1 MSSRFFPA
9 TLSHPPDPLA
19 HIHAT
24 RRLWEDVWGEH
35 MHHGYY
41 PGGQPRDDHVQ
52 AQVDMIERSLEWA
65 GLEASVSGVDQILDV
80 GCGIGGSSRHMARR
94 WPGCVTRGITLSPVQ
109 ARRANEL
116 AREQGLENRSTFQV
130 ADALNQPFDD
140 SSFDLVWS
148 MESGEHMPD
157 KGKFVNE
164 LARVCAPG
172 GRILIV
178 TWCHRIL
185 REGEKTLPEDELQ
198 LLDRICEGY
207 YLPRWCSVAEYARL
221 CADEGLVD
229 VRTADWSEQVSPFW
243 RAVIRTALTW
253 RGFVGLLRAGPAT
266 VRGGLVMPLMHQGL
280 KRGTIRFNLITAT
293 KPR

>member
-1 MSSRFFPA
+1 MGR
-9 TLSHPPDPLA
+9 A
-19 HIHAT
+19 HAPRVLP
-24 RRLWEDVWGEH
+24 RRRT
-35 MHHGYY
+35 
-41 PGGQPRDDHVQ
+41 RDDHVQ

-65 GLEASVSGVDQILDV
+65 GLDATTAENAVDRIRRGLRHRRIVEAHGAHVAGV
-80 GCGIGGSSRHMARR
+80 RHA
-94 WPGCVTRGITLSPVQ
+94 GITLSPVQ
-109 ARRANEL
+109 AKRANEL
-116 AREQGLENRSTFQV
+116 AAEQGLEIGPRFKSRMRV
-130 ADALNQPFDD
+130 NQPFDD

-221 CADEGLVD
+221 CADGAS
-229 VRTADWSEQVSPFW
+229 R
-243 RAVIRTALTW
+243 
-253 RGFVGLLRAGPAT
+253 
-266 VRGGLVMPLMHQGL
+266 
-280 KRGTIRFNLITAT
+280 
-293 KPR
+293 

>member
-1 MSSRFFPA
+1 
-9 TLSHPPDPLA
+9 
-19 HIHAT
+19 
-24 RRLWEDVWGEH
+24 

-41 PGGQPRDDHVQ
+41 PGGAPRDDHVQ

-65 GLEASVSGVDQILDV
+65 GLEATESSSSSSVRIDRILDV
-80 GCGIGGSSRHMARR
+80 GCGIGGSSRHMARM

-109 ARRANEL
+109 AERANEL

-253 RGFVGLLRAGPAT
+253 RGFLGLLRAGPAT
-266 VRGGLVMPLMHQGL
+266 VRGGLVMPLMHEGL
-280 KRGTIRFNLITAT
+280 RRGTIRFNLITAT
-293 KPR
+293 KPLS

>member
-1 MSSRFFPA
+1 
-9 TLSHPPDPLA
+9 
-19 HIHAT
+19 
-24 RRLWEDVWGEH
+24 

-41 PGGQPRDDHVQ
+41 PGGAPRTDHVQ
-52 AQVDMIERSLEWA
+52 AQVDMIEKSLEWA
-65 GLEASVSGVDQILDV
+65 GLDEASKPKRVLDV

-94 WPGCVTRGITLSPVQ
+94 WRDCSTKGITLSPVQ
-109 ARRANEL
+109 ATRANEL
-116 AREQGLENRSTFQV
+116 AEEQGLGGRSAFQV
-130 ADALNQPFDD
+130 ADALNQPFDSD
-140 SSFDLVWS
+140 SFDLVWS

-172 GRILIV
+172 GKILIA

-243 RAVIRTALTW
+243 RAVIATALTW
-253 RGFVGLLRAGPAT
+253 RGFMGLLKAGPAT

-280 KRGTIRFNLITAT
+280 RRGTNRFNLITAT
-293 KPR
+293 KPK